1 MTAETNRSLIVEAT
15 REEYAAR
22 TVSGAEGCWIY
33 MADGRKLLDFHSQY
47 MCIGVGHSHPRI
59 KRALHEAIDGLD
71 FVCELMDHQR
81 RARTSKLLV
90 EGTMENSDW
99 WGSCRFVSSGSEAV
113 EMALLIAR
121 TYMDR
126 PAIVVSQASYHG
138 WTSGATAATSMPHMR
153 NVFHD
158 MATGEVR
165 FVPTSHQEFH
175 AAPVPLNLTT
185 DEQIR
190 ACAQET
196 ERVIRAVGVQ
206 NVAGFMLEIYKGAA
220 GFLVP
225 DLYVQ
230 LVREMT

>member
-90 EGTMENSDW
+90 EDTMENSDW